1 LPGGGKPVLCSGN
14 GRARIVTEQTLK
26 TNPCPCGS
34 GLRAVRCCALDAS
47 ALPVQDNTSL
57 LETQATEA
65 TKFFN
70 EKKYTEAEALALQI
84 LDLAPNQRTALR
96 VLFEIRKAQN
106 KHDAATALGKR
117 LAGLPGLAAA
127 RAQANTQFAQYLVAQ
142 GRHAEALPIA
152 AAAVKATPKD
162 ATVQHVMGV
171 VLTETG
177 AVAEGEAHYR
187 KALKLLGRDDGLV
200 LANLAWNLKLQG
212 RLDEAAGVYET
223 ALALRA
229 DNKRGVGGQAQVEFG
244 RGNRDKSVAVLDAAL
259 VQWSDDRTL
268 RLLRTMADLSMRQ
281 PQAAIDR
288 LGATDALMAPE
299 ILARAQA
306 FDQLGQLPDAVNAWA
321 TARRMQRERGGLAY
335 RPEAIQAQAAA
346 YKAYFTADRVQVL
359 PRAGAGALT
368 SAAGAGA
375 FTPVFLLGFARAGSS
390 LLEQLLAQ
398 LPGFAIG
405 DEFGA
410 IGELAATLPRLT
422 SSDTPY
428 PEALDELLVG
438 DNLQAPDRLRGI
450 YEGKRERLGLVRPGV
465 RFITDRAF
473 SNFWHLG
480 LIKLLYPEAPI
491 IHVLR
496 HPLDLLLANMAYD
509 RKFEG
514 NAQAGLP
521 ALAQYY
527 ALHADM
533 IRHFRGQLTLRYM
546 PVRYEDLVANP
557 AGVLR
562 EVLSFIGAE
571 TNVPDNIGANNA
583 AVLDPLPAHFAGR
596 EPVHQR
602 GAYKHRAYVAAMP
615 HLFDEVRDT
624 LAPLIEELGYKPLG
638 VTEGAAS

>member
-1 LPGGGKPVLCSGN
+1 M
-14 GRARIVTEQTLK
+14 TEQNLK

-34 GLRAVRCCALDAS
+34 GLRAVRCCGLDAA
-47 ALPVQDNTSL
+47 ALPLQDNTSL
-57 LETQATEA
+57 LETQSTEA

-70 EKKYTEAEALALQI
+70 EKKYTEAEALALQV

-106 KHDAATALGKR
+106 KHDAATALGTR
-117 LAGLPGLAAA
+117 LAALPGLAAA

-142 GRHAEALPIA
+142 GRHADALPVA
-152 AAAVKATPKD
+152 AAALKATPKD

-177 AVAEGEAHYR
+177 AVLEGETHYR
-187 KALKLLGRDDGLV
+187 KALKLLGREDGLV

-212 RLDEAAGVYET
+212 RLDDAAVVYEK
-223 ALALRA
+223 ALAMRA

-244 RGNRDKSVAVLDAAL
+244 RGNRAKAVAVLDAAL
-259 VQWSDDRTL
+259 AQWADDRTL
-268 RLLRTMADLSMRQ
+268 RLLRVMADLAQRQ
-281 PQAAIDR
+281 PQAVLDR
-288 LGATDALMAPE
+288 LGPPEALMAPE
-299 ILARAQA
+299 VLARAQA
-306 FDQLGQLPDAVNAWA
+306 LDQLGQLPEAVNGWV
-321 TARRMQRERGGLAY
+321 TARRMQRERGGLTY
-335 RPEAIQAQAAA
+335 RPEAAQAQAVA

-359 PRAGAGALT
+359 PRAKP
-368 SAAGAGA
+368 GA

-398 LPGFAIG
+398 LPGFAAG
-405 DEFGA
+405 DEFA
-410 IGELAATLPRLT
+410 PIGELAAVLPRLAG
-422 SSDTPY
+422 SDAAY

-438 DNLQAPDRLRGI
+438 DNLNLPDRLRGI
-450 YEGKRERLGLVRPGV
+450 YEGKRARLGLVRPGV

-473 SNFWHLG
+473 SNFWHIG

-496 HPLDLLLANMAYD
+496 HPQDLMLANMAQD

-521 ALAQYY
+521 ALANYY

-533 IRHFRGQLTLRYM
+533 LRHFRGQLTLRYM
-546 PVRYEDLVANP
+546 PVRYEDLVADP

-562 EVLSFIGAE
+562 QVLGFIGE
-571 TNVPDNIGANNA
+571 QSDVPDNIAANNA
-583 AVLDPLPAHFAGR
+583 AVPDPLPAHFAGR
-596 EPVHQR
+596 VPVHQH
-602 GAYKHRAYVAAMP
+602 AANKHRAYLAAMP
-615 HLFDEVRDT
+615 HLFDEIRDV
-624 LAPLIEELGYKPLG
+624 LAPLIEELGYA
-638 VTEGAAS
+638 EGAAI